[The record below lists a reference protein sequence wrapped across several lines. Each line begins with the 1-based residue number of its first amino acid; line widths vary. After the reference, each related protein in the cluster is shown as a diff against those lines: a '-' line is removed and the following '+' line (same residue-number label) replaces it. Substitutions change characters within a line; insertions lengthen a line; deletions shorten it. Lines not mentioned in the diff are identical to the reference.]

1 MQATGRA
8 RRREVTFGGG
18 GPPRGRL
25 RRRNQGGCLDTNAA
39 SAIRRGGWVGG
50 GWGGG
55 HGCDAWAVLSPF
67 PSVDSAHS
75 GQAQSAALSASPEHF
90 LCVPLD
96 PQSRHRSTANHLGVT
111 AATGGDH
118 VSGLL
123 RPAGSGGAGAHSP
136 AFGGVRA
143 SVGADAGAGVAVHVD
158 LQQVGVG
165 VGLQL
170 PRCVSAR
177 QQERRS
183 CRVSALRCSWPFS
196 FRGPVVF
203 THCRLI
209 WCAAARVF
217 CLRLLS
223 FYLVRCHLVLFCLLV
238 RRGTENNGMAA
249 PCRHAVRLCELGSR

>member
-1 MQATGRA
+1 MGRF
-8 RRREVTFGGG
+8 VTVSVGGLGTFGA
-18 GPPRGRL
+18 GP
-25 RRRNQGGCLDTNAA
+25 
-39 SAIRRGGWVGG
+39 VGG
-50 GWGGG
+50 VERESRALPVRPPGP
-55 HGCDAWAVLSPF
+55 AE
-67 PSVDSAHS
+67 
-75 GQAQSAALSASPEHF
+75 QAPEHGK
-90 LCVPLD
+90 P
-96 PQSRHRSTANHLGVT
+96 PGRHRGNGRRSHQRAFE
-111 AATGGDH
+111 
-118 VSGLL
+118 
-123 RPAGSGGAGAHSP
+123 GSGGAGAHSP
-136 AFGGVRA
+136 AFGGVRS

-238 RRGTENNGMAA
+238 SRGTENNGMAA
-249 PCRHAVRLCELGSR
+249 PCRHAVRLCELSSR